1 MVKPNI
7 EGFPNYHINKRG
19 EVINLKTG
27 KTLKGVLSDEGY
39 VVYCLSNNG
48 KQKVLKQ
55 HRMLAIAYIPNPD
68 GKPHINHIDSDKSNN
83 ELSNLEWVTPRENTA
98 HARENERYPEV
109 EPKSFK
115 IGDYDKSL
123 LTNKQIEF
131 VESLNEFEYP
141 KDVMENLGIKKSAFY
156 KMLKRVHARLG
167 LDK

>member
-7 EGFPNYHINKRG
+7 EGFPNYHITKEG
-19 EVINLKTG
+19 DVYNLKTG
-27 KTLKGVLSDEGY
+27 RKMKSVLRDDGY
-39 VVYCLSNNG
+39 IVFCLTNNG
-48 KQKVLKQ
+48 KRKVLKQ
-55 HRMLAIAYIPNPD
+55 HRLLAIAYIPNPEN
-68 GKPHINHIDSDKSNN
+68 KPQINHIDSDRSNN
-83 ELSNLEWVTPRENTA
+83 ELSNLEWVTPRENTV

-131 VESLNEFEYP
+131 VEALNEFEYP
-141 KDVMENLGIKKSAFY
+141 KGVMEHLGIKKSAFY
-156 KMLKRVHARLG
+156 KMLKRFHARLG